1 MHQYDKFQ
9 DKLNMSKLRIS
20 TEDPH
25 IEGIDKSMRALIST
39 DEDTMELRKMF
50 HSRYNQNPKEHAAIS
65 IVNIDEH
72 CSFLDF
78 HMSLEPMKVDMSKE
92 FVQTIK
98 VIFEDDGELI
108 CTPWMRLCVSDGGTI
123 TVENLKSFTA
133 ILGYS
138 IIERKIHLVSKYVKD
153 VQEHSFLQRPY
164 ICQSKCGNIAIALT
178 PKSGIFV
185 ATDKY

>member
-9 DKLNMSKLRIS
+9 DTLNMSKLRIS

-25 IEGIDKSMRALIST
+25 IEGIDKSMRTLISM

-50 HSRYNQNPKEHAAIS
+50 HSRYNQNPKEHKSIS

-72 CSFLDF
+72 CPFLDF
-78 HMSLEPMKVDMSKE
+78 RMSLEPMKVDMSTE

-108 CTPWMRLCVSDGGTI
+108 CTPWTRLYVSDGGTI
-123 TVENLKSFTA
+123 TVEKLKSFTA
-133 ILGYS
+133 ILGYF
-138 IIERKIHLVSKYVKD
+138 IIEGKIHLVSKYVKD
-153 VQEHSFLQRPY
+153 VQEHAFLQRPY
-164 ICQSKCGNIAIALT
+164 IYQSKCGNIAIALT